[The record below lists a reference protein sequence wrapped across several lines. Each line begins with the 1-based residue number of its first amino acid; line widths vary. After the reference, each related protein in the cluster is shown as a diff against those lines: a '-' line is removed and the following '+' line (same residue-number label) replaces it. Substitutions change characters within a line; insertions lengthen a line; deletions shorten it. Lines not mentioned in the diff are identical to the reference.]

1 MNGIHKIRVRFPL
14 APPIKKRRFSFSK
27 VFIGDMKK
35 LFNLFAV
42 VGVVLS
48 LLVGC
53 TTLSN
58 LTPAQIQSIGVVLTQ
73 TADQGAVYAIQ
84 QDRNTAQYFKIAD
97 ATIDTF
103 LLGTDLSPASLQ
115 AALAKT
121 TGTNQWVNLA
131 ISGVIVAYDVSYQQY
146 VAGQVNSNAVA
157 VAWIG
162 AVESGFKQALAQTGT
177 GLRASRPSTP
187 YFVKADGKTL
197 DLDAIKAKVKAA
209 RK

>member
-1 MNGIHKIRVRFPL
+1 MTK
-14 APPIKKRRFSFSK
+14 FSR
-27 VFIGDMKK
+27 
-35 LFNLFAV
+35 LFTAIACAFT
-42 VGVVLS
+42 

-58 LTPAQIQSIGVVLTQ
+58 LTPGQISSIGLVLTQ

-84 QDRNTAQYFKIAD
+84 QDRNNAQYFKIAN

-146 VAGQVNSNAVA
+146 IAGQVNSNAVA

-162 AVESGFKQALAQTGT
+162 AAEAGFKQALAQTGT
-177 GLRASRPSTP
+177 GLRATRPSTP
-187 YFVKADGKTL
+187 YFVKSDGKTL
-197 DLDAIKAKVKAA
+197 DSAAIKAKVKAA